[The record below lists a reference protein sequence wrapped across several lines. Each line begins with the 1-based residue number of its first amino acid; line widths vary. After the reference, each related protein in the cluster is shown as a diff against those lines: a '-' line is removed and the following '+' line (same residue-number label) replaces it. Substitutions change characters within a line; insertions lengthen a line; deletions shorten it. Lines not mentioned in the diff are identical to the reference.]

1 MKAIIYSGYGTA
13 DVLKYVDVEK
23 PRPADND
30 VLVKIHAASIN
41 APDWRIMSG
50 HPLMR
55 PMFGLRKPKIR
66 PGIDMAGLV
75 EAVGKNVTQ
84 FKPGDAVFGVCK
96 GAFAEYGCTKETR
109 LVAKPDNVT
118 FEQAAATPVCGF
130 TALQGLR
137 NYGHLQPGQR
147 VLVNGASGGVG
158 TFAVQ
163 IAKAMGAHVTAV
175 CSTGNVEMVRSLGAD
190 RVIDYTQTD
199 FTKESQTYDIIF
211 ENAGN
216 HNPKTY
222 QRILNPSGRSVM
234 AGVPHKMSMLA
245 LMKHM
250 MTAMVLSR
258 LGKQKFLPFIAKT
271 NQPDLTTL
279 AEMMA
284 SGKLTPAIDRTY
296 PLSETAEAMRYVD
309 TGHARAKVVLTVYG
323 CAATMII
330 VSS

>member
-1 MKAIIYSGYGTA
+1 MKAIVYSAYGSA
-13 DVLKYVDVEK
+13 DVLNMIDVEK
-23 PRPADND
+23 PTPADNE
-30 VLVKIHAASIN
+30 VLVNIRAASIN

-50 HPLMR
+50 HPYVMR
-55 PMFGLRKPKIR
+55 LMFGVRKPKIR
-66 PGIDMAGLV
+66 PGTDMAGVV

-84 FKPGDAVFGVCK
+84 FKPGDAVFGVCR
-96 GAFAEYGCTKETR
+96 GAFAEYGCTKESR

-118 FEQAAATPVCGF
+118 FEQAAAAPICGF

-137 NYGHLQPGQR
+137 DHGHLQPGQR

-163 IAKAMGAHVTAV
+163 IAKVLGAHVTAV
-175 CSTGNVEMVRSLGAD
+175 CSTHNVEMVRSLGAD

-199 FTKESQTYDIIF
+199 FTKETQTYDIIF

-216 HNPKTY
+216 HGAKSY
-222 QRILNPSGRSVM
+222 QRILTPTGISVM
-234 AGVPHKMSMLA
+234 AGVPHNMSMLA

-250 MTAMVLSR
+250 MTAIVLSR
-258 LGKQKFLPFIAKT
+258 LGKQKFLPFIAKS
-271 NQPDLTTL
+271 NQPDLSIL

-284 SGKLTPAIDRTY
+284 TGRLTPAIDRSY

-309 TGHARAKVVLTVYG
+309 TGHARAKVVITV
-323 CAATMII
+323 
-330 VSS
+330 

>member
-1 MKAIIYSGYGTA
+1 MKAIAYSAYGSA
-13 DVLKYVDVEK
+13 DVLKIADVEK
-23 PRPADND
+23 PAPADD
-30 VLVKIHAASIN
+30 EVLIKIRAASIN
-41 APDWRIMSG
+41 APDWRVMSG
-50 HPLMR
+50 RPHVMR
-55 PMFGLRKPKIR
+55 LMFGLRKPKIR

-137 NYGHLQPGQR
+137 NYGHLQPGER

-163 IAKAMGAHVTAV
+163 IAKALGAHVTAV

-190 RVIDYTQTD
+190 RVIDYTQAD
-199 FTKESQTYDIIF
+199 FTKDTQTYDVIF

-216 HNPKTY
+216 NSAKLY
-222 QRILNPSGRSVM
+222 QRILNPTGISVM
-234 AGVPHKMSMLA
+234 AGVPHYMSLPA

-250 MTAMVLSR
+250 MRAIVLSR
-258 LGKQKFLPFIAKT
+258 LGKQKFLPFIAKS
-271 NQPDLTTL
+271 NQADLNVL
-279 AEMMA
+279 AELMA

-309 TGHARAKVVLTVYG
+309 TGHARAKVVITV
-323 CAATMII
+323 
-330 VSS
+330 